1 MFKRKKKWDKPFPEK
16 IARRVAKLGN
26 PDLNIWAEQLL
37 FDLGRSLSNANRHQ
51 SDENLDQL
59 STEAEALHAI
69 VYELNKRM
77 TRRF

>member
-1 MFKRKKKWDKPFPEK
+1 MFKRKKWDKPFPEK
-16 IARRVAKLGN
+16 IARRVSKLGN

-37 FDLGRSLSNANRHQ
+37 FDIGRSLSNATRHQ
-51 SDENLDQL
+51 TEENLGQL
-59 STEAEALHAI
+59 NTEAEALHAI